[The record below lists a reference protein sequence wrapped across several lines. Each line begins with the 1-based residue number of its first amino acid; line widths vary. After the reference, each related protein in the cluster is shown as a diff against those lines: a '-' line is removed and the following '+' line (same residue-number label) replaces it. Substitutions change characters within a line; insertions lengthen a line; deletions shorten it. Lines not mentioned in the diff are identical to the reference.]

1 MKTSGII
8 VVTIVCCLVLGGLII
23 GWSVYQRSDI
33 REELG
38 HVRDL
43 TDDNF
48 EKEVVEA
55 SKSKPIL
62 VDFYADWCMPC
73 KMLDPSLKELAQEFK
88 GRAVIGKLNTDKNLI
103 ARRFGIQR
111 IPAVFIIRNQ
121 EIKDVFYGIVSTD
134 RMRKALRE
142 FGA

>member
-1 MKTSGII
+1 MKKTGII
-8 VVTIVCCLVLGGLII
+8 IATIVCCFVLGGLII
-23 GWSVYQRSDI
+23 VWSVYQKGDVP
-33 REELG
+33 EELG
-38 HVRDL
+38 RIMDL
-43 TDDNF
+43 TDENF

-55 SKSKPIL
+55 SKRKPIL

-73 KMLDPSLKELAQEFK
+73 KMLEPSLHELAREFK
-88 GRAVIGKLNTDKNLI
+88 GRAVIGKLNTDKNLV

-121 EIKDVFYGIVSTD
+121 EIKDVFYGVVSTE
-134 RMRKALRE
+134 RMRKALQE

>member
-1 MKTSGII
+1 MKKTGII
-8 VVTIVCCLVLGGLII
+8 VATIVCCLVLGGLII
-23 GWSVYQRSDI
+23 VWSVYQRGEVP
-33 REELG
+33 EEAG
-38 HVRDL
+38 RIMDL
-43 TDDNF
+43 TDENF

-55 SKSKPIL
+55 SKHKPIL

-73 KMLDPSLKELAQEFK
+73 KMLEPSLQELAREFK

-121 EIKDVFYGIVSTD
+121 EIKDVFYGVVSTE
-134 RMRKALRE
+134 RMRKALQE

>member
-1 MKTSGII
+1 MKKTGII
-8 VVTIVCCLVLGGLII
+8 IVTIVCCAVLGGLII
-23 GWSVYQRSDI
+23 AWSVYQPGGVP
-33 REELG
+33 EEG
-38 HVRDL
+38 GRVKDL
-43 TDDNF
+43 TDENF

-73 KMLDPSLKELAQEFK
+73 KLLEPSLKELAREFK

-121 EIKDVFYGIVSTD
+121 EIKDVFYGVVSTE
-134 RMRKALRE
+134 RMRKALRD